1 MLEGLRIMCMIF
13 ALLCGIVL
21 FFLPVFLLVAIR
33 KVQEEVKKSREDQK
47 AQAAELMKAMR
58 ELIFA
63 VKARG

>member
-1 MLEGLRIMCMIF
+1 MLEGIRIMCMIF
-13 ALLCGIVL
+13 AALCVIVL
-21 FFLPVFLLVAIR
+21 LFLPVFLLVAIR

>member
-33 KVQEEVKKSREDQK
+33 KVQEEVKKSREDMK
-47 AQAAELMKAMR
+47 AQAAEVTKLLR

>member
-1 MLEGLRIMCMIF
+1 MLEGLGIMWMIF
-13 ALLCGIVL
+13 AALCGIVL
-21 FFLPVFLLVAIR
+21 LFLPVFLLVAIR

>member
-1 MLEGLRIMCMIF
+1 MLEGLGIMWMIF
-13 ALLCGIVL
+13 AALCGIVL
-21 FFLPVFLLVAIR
+21 LFLLVFLLVAIR

>member
-1 MLEGLRIMCMIF
+1 MSDGLYIF
-13 ALLCGIVL
+13 AVLCGIVL
-21 FFLPVFLLVAIR
+21 LFLPVFLLVAIR
-33 KVQEEVKKSREDQK
+33 KVQEEVQKSREDMK

>member
-1 MLEGLRIMCMIF
+1 MLEGIRIMCMIF
-13 ALLCGIVL
+13 AALCGIVL

>member
-1 MLEGLRIMCMIF
+1 MLEGLRIMCMLF
-13 ALLCGIVL
+13 AVLCVIVL
-21 FFLPVFLLVAIR
+21 LFLPVFLLVAIR

>member
-13 ALLCGIVL
+13 AVLCGIVL
-21 FFLPVFLLVAIR
+21 FFLPVFILVAIR
-33 KVQEEVKKSREDQK
+33 KGQEEVKKSREDQK

>member
-13 ALLCGIVL
+13 AVLCGIVL
-21 FFLPVFLLVAIR
+21 FFLPVFILVAIR

>member
-1 MLEGLRIMCMIF
+1 MSDGLYIF
-13 ALLCGIVL
+13 AVLCGIVL
-21 FFLPVFLLVAIR
+21 LFLAVFLLVAIR

>member
-13 ALLCGIVL
+13 AVLCGIVL
-21 FFLPVFLLVAIR
+21 LFLPVFILVAIR

>member
-1 MLEGLRIMCMIF
+1 MLEGLGIMWMIF
-13 ALLCGIVL
+13 VALCGIVL
-21 FFLPVFLLVAIR
+21 LFLPVFLLVAIR

>member
-1 MLEGLRIMCMIF
+1 MLEGIRIMFMIF
-13 ALLCGIVL
+13 AVLCCIVL
-21 FFLPVFLLVAIR
+21 LFLPVFLLVAIR

>member
-1 MLEGLRIMCMIF
+1 MLEGLRIMFMIF
-13 ALLCGIVL
+13 AALCGIVL

-33 KVQEEVKKSREDQK
+33 KVQEEVKKSREDMK

>member
-33 KVQEEVKKSREDQK
+33 KVQEAVKKSREDQK

-63 VKARG
+63 VKSRG

>member
-1 MLEGLRIMCMIF
+1 MLEGLRIMFMIF
-13 ALLCGIVL
+13 AALCGIVL

>member
-1 MLEGLRIMCMIF
+1 MLEGLRIMFMIF
-13 ALLCGIVL
+13 AALCGIVL

-63 VKARG
+63 VKSRG